1 MCYKSI
7 FNFIIIILLFVI
19 FGILYSRSQSKLQH
33 KMNNLEYFYG
43 PGGGGPGP
51 GPGGMHGGGPGGPG
65 GMHGGGPGGPGGMHG
80 GGPGP
85 GGMHGGGPGGMRGG
99 PLGERNWSPGRGL
112 GLGWTGIDRGNY
124 WNTELVGDWNRPVN
138 NYIYYNNDDK
148 CSQLDSPFREQCNDC
163 EDNSCNYNYDNSSN
177 TGKCS
182 C

>member
-51 GPGGMHGGGPGGPG
+51 GPG